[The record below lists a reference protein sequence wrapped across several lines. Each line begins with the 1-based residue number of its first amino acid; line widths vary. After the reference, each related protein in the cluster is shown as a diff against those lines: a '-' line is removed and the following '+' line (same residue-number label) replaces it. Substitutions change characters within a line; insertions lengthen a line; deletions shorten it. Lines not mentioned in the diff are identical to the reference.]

1 MRRRTT
7 KATLTVALLGLTLA
21 AAACGGHASASVA
34 GHDSAPIGPPYN
46 PRADSLRL
54 VAFPDARHGWAVGD
68 TYDVTGIGIQAT
80 TNGGLDWAEQK
91 SGDWGSTWGP
101 YGVAF
106 ANAAC
111 GWVLTATDMDIN
123 GHYPDGDANTILAT
137 TDGGATWNSQHS
149 GTGIEL
155 WDIASAGA
163 SHAWAVGADPSDS
176 GTKNIIIATSDGGTR
191 WTKQY
196 SATTV
201 NTVGRSGLEAV
212 AFADTAHGWA
222 VGSDGLIL
230 ATTDGG
236 ATWKKQAA
244 PTSDGLEDVVCVDAT
259 HAWALGDEDNDD
271 ILLAT
276 TDGGATW
283 KVQHTW
289 KMWIAGVNSAGLC
302 RHQPRLGGRRRRC
315 HPRHHRRRRQLDA
328 AAFGHE
334 DGPGRRRLRRCD
346 ARPGSRKQVRG
357 RRPVLGHVQGQHHP
371 AHHGRRR
378 DLEPLSFAG
387 VSRCGPA
394 RRARRASVQPGC
406 TPLADGVS

>member
-289 KMWIAGVNSAGLC
+289 KMWIAGVNSLAFADTNHGWVV
-302 RHQPRLGGRRRRC
+302 GG
-315 HPRHHRRRRQLDA
+315 
-328 AAFGHE
+328 
-334 DGPGRRRLRRCD
+334 
-346 ARPGSRKQVRG
+346 
-357 RRPVLGHVQGQHHP
+357 
-371 AHHGRRR
+371 
-378 DLEPLSFAG
+378 AG
-387 VSRCGPA
+387 VI
-394 RRARRASVQPGC
+394 
-406 TPLADGVS
+406 LATTDGGGSWMPQHSGTKMDLGAVAFADATHGLAVGNRFVGADPFSDTFKGSIILRTTDGGVTWSH